1 MSNVLS
7 KKSSLIL
14 LWFHVVF
21 SGAYFLSHSLSWSS
35 NKENH
40 GLYGKKVWIP
50 EDPRTAKANG
60 HYPTEG

>member
-1 MSNVLS
+1 MTNVLS
-7 KKSSLIL
+7 KKPGLIL
-14 LWFHVVF
+14 LSVSVF